1 MKSLKHIFTQIL
13 LAFGL
18 VLLNSAC
25 EKEPDYEKQGFIE
38 VTVEGR
44 AIDVYSQEPIDSAIV
59 QIHSGLRSGL
69 YPGFVNRTYVTN
81 SNGYYSFKFKAYLD
95 SSYYVSAV
103 AQDYYTNYG
112 ISYNTDRLFNGN
124 RPTSHAPK
132 VNYHNPWKDN
142 FEFNLSLVPS
152 AILKVRVVNRDGVY
166 DRFSMNTPAGSPLG
180 NNIGV
185 SGMYVDQEYE
195 FTVYGGTELTLSTHR
210 YRPGDG
216 PGDGDYV
223 PIKMTCLPHQVNT
236 LLIEY

>member
-38 VTVEGR
+38 VTVVGR
-44 AIDVYSQEPIDSAIV
+44 AIDVYIQEPIDSAIV
-59 QIHSGLRSGL
+59 QIHSGLRTGL

-95 SSYYVSAV
+95 SAYYVSAV

-112 ISYNTDRLFNGN
+112 ITWGDWTFNGN
-124 RPTSHAPK
+124 RPTSHAHK

-166 DRFSMNTPAGSPLG
+166 DRFSMNTPPGSPLG
-180 NNIGV
+180 NNIWV
-185 SGMYVDQEYE
+185 SGMHVNQEYE
-195 FTVYGGTELTLSTHR
+195 FTVYGGTEITLSTQR
-210 YRPGDG
+210 YKPGDG

>member
-1 MKSLKHIFTQIL
+1 MISLKHILPQL
-13 LAFGL
+13 LLTLGL
-18 VLLNSAC
+18 VVLSTAC

-59 QIHSGLRSGL
+59 QIHSGPRSGL

-81 SNGYYSFKFKAYLD
+81 NNGYYSFKFKADLD
-95 SSYYVSAV
+95 SAYYVSAV
-103 AQDYYTNYG
+103 AKDYYTNYG
-112 ISYNTDRLFNGN
+112 ITWGDWRFNGN
-124 RPTSHAPK
+124 RPTSHAPYIQ
-132 VNYHNPWKDN
+132 YHNPWKDK

-166 DRFSMNTPAGSPLG
+166 DRFAMNTPPGSPLG
-180 NNIGV
+180 NNIWVG
-185 SGMYVDQEYE
+185 GMHVDQEYE

-210 YRPGDG
+210 YKPGDG

-223 PIKMTCLPHQVNT
+223 PIKMTCLPHQTNT

>member
-1 MKSLKHIFTQIL
+1 MISLKHILPQL
-13 LAFGL
+13 LLTLGL
-18 VLLNSAC
+18 VVLSTAC

-81 SNGYYSFKFKAYLD
+81 NNGYYSFKFKAYLD
-95 SSYYVSAV
+95 SAYYVSAV
-103 AQDYYTNYG
+103 AKDYYTNYG
-112 ISYNTDRLFNGN
+112 ITWGDWRFNGN

-132 VNYHNPWKDN
+132 VKYHNPWKDK

-166 DRFSMNTPAGSPLG
+166 DRFAMNTPPGSPLG
-180 NNIGV
+180 NNIWVG
-185 SGMYVDQEYE
+185 GMHVDQEYE

-210 YRPGDG
+210 YKPGDG

-223 PIKMTCLPHQVNT
+223 PIKMTCLPHQTNT

>member
-1 MKSLKHIFTQIL
+1 MISLKHILPQL
-13 LAFGL
+13 LLTLGL
-18 VLLNSAC
+18 VVLSTAC

-81 SNGYYSFKFKAYLD
+81 NNGYYSFKFKADLD
-95 SSYYVSAV
+95 SAYYVSAV
-103 AQDYYTNYG
+103 AKDYYTNYG
-112 ISYNTDRLFNGN
+112 ITWGDWRFNGN
-124 RPTSHAPK
+124 RPTSHAPYIQ
-132 VNYHNPWKDN
+132 YHNPWKDK

-166 DRFSMNTPAGSPLG
+166 DRFAMNTPPGSPLG
-180 NNIGV
+180 NNIWVG
-185 SGMYVDQEYE
+185 GMHVDQEYE

-210 YRPGDG
+210 YKPGDG

-223 PIKMTCLPHQVNT
+223 PIKMTCLPHQTNT

>member
-1 MKSLKHIFTQIL
+1 MISLKHILPQL
-13 LAFGL
+13 LLTLGL
-18 VLLNSAC
+18 VVLSTAC

-81 SNGYYSFKFKAYLD
+81 NNGYYSFKFKAYLD
-95 SSYYVSAV
+95 SAYYVSAV
-103 AQDYYTNYG
+103 AKDYYTNYG
-112 ISYNTDRLFNGN
+112 ITWGDWRFNGN
-124 RPTSHAPK
+124 RPTSDAPK
-132 VNYHNPWKDN
+132 VKYHNPWKDK

-166 DRFSMNTPAGSPLG
+166 DRFAMNTPPGSPLG
-180 NNIGV
+180 NNIWVG
-185 SGMYVDQEYE
+185 GMHVDQEYE

-210 YRPGDG
+210 YKPGDG

-223 PIKMTCLPHQVNT
+223 PIKMTCLPHQTNT

>member
-1 MKSLKHIFTQIL
+1 MISLKHILPQL
-13 LAFGL
+13 LLTLGL
-18 VLLNSAC
+18 VVLSTAC

-81 SNGYYSFKFKAYLD
+81 NNGYYSFKFKAYLD
-95 SSYYVSAV
+95 SAYYVSAV
-103 AQDYYTNYG
+103 AKDYYTNYG
-112 ISYNTDRLFNGN
+112 ITWGDWRFNGN
-124 RPTSHAPK
+124 RPTSHAPYIQ
-132 VNYHNPWKDN
+132 YHNPWKDK

-166 DRFSMNTPAGSPLG
+166 DRFAMNTPPGSPLG
-180 NNIGV
+180 NNIWVG
-185 SGMYVDQEYE
+185 GMHVDQEYE

-210 YRPGDG
+210 YKPGDG

-223 PIKMTCLPHQVNT
+223 PIKMTCLPHQTNT